1 MTTTTVIAK
10 DTSSAMD
17 DIMSKLGDDAVILS
31 TKHKDGKVH
40 MTATTENVSTT
51 PRRLKPSQQFSKI
64 FESRMLN
71 DQFLNQDKPLQLEEA
86 FNDTGA
92 STAQLSALRTEI
104 QEIKNMLSG
113 VVVTE
118 PQNLND
124 NIASTSALKLRQSGF
139 SPKVVKR
146 LEKSF
151 LGKNFESGRVSFL
164 RSLAKTLI
172 PNDIENLKD
181 KQIFYIIGPS
191 GSGKTTL
198 AAKLA
203 ALLADTTK
211 SNSIILSE
219 INNGNSQ
226 QISDSLR
233 GYARLLNL
241 KTSIVA
247 KNKAPEHEFDSQK
260 TIVDVSTN
268 LSQSVESIASSKKIF
283 GHKNVC
289 VIMAVPGGSSNK
301 LIDSLHRAAEKLEPI
316 IALSKLDECEIGPE
330 EFSKLSELDSK
341 IGIITGTNNIV
352 GSLAVSSENIITQYL
367 KENC

>member
-71 DQFLNQDKPLQLEEA
+71 DQFLNQDKPLELEEA

-151 LGKNFESGRVSFL
+151 LGKDFEGGRVSFL
-164 RSLAKTLI
+164 RSLAKTLV

-219 INNGNSQ
+219 INNGNG

-268 LSQSVESIASSKKIF
+268 LSQSIDSITSSKKIF

-301 LIDSLHRAAEKLEPI
+301 LIESLHKAADKLEPM
-316 IALSKLDECEIGPE
+316 IALCKLDECEIGPE

>member
-1 MTTTTVIAK
+1 MRTTTVIAK

-17 DIMSKLGDDAVILS
+17 DIISKLGDDAVILS

-51 PRRLKPSQQFSKI
+51 PKRLKPSQQFSKI

-71 DQFLNQDKPLQLEEA
+71 DQILNQDKPLELEEA
-86 FNDTGA
+86 YNDKGA
-92 STAQLSALRTEI
+92 STAQLSALRSEI
-104 QEIKNMLSG
+104 QELKYMLSG

-124 NIASTSALKLRQSGF
+124 NVASSSALRFRQSGF

-151 LGKNFESGRVSFL
+151 LGKDFENGRVSFL
-164 RSLAKTLI
+164 RSLAKTLV
-172 PNDIENLKD
+172 PDDIENFKE
-181 KQIFYIIGPS
+181 KQIFYVIGPS

-198 AAKLA
+198 VAKLA
-203 ALLADTTK
+203 ALLADTSK
-211 SNSIILSE
+211 SNSIVLSE
-219 INNGNSQ
+219 INNGNSH
-226 QISDSLR
+226 ISDSLR

-241 KTSIVA
+241 KTSIIT
-247 KNKAPEHEFDSQK
+247 KSKAPEHELNTQK
-260 TIVDVSTN
+260 TIIDVSTN
-268 LSQSVESIASSKKIF
+268 LSQSVESIRSSRKIY
-283 GHKNVC
+283 GDKNVC
-289 VIMAVPGGSSNK
+289 VIMTVPGGSSNK
-301 LIDSLHRAAEKLEPI
+301 LIDSLHKATEQLKPI
-316 IALSKLDECEIGPE
+316 IALTKLDECEIGSE

-352 GSLAVSSENIITQYL
+352 GSLAISSENIITQYL